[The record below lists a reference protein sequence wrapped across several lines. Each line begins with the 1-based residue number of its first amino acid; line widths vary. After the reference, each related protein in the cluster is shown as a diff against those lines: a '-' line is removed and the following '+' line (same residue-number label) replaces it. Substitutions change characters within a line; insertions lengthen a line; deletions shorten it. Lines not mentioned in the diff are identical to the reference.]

1 MTIAAPT
8 FYGTLVEA
16 EVYFSQRL
24 NTTQWD
30 LALVN
35 DRTAALSMATR
46 AIDRLNFA
54 GDKADEDQELQFPRD
69 DDTEVP
75 EAIRIAA
82 YECALRY
89 VDGVDLDHEARDI
102 GVLANSTSAG
112 TRTTFQE
119 GTVAE
124 HLRAGISSAEA
135 WYYLLPFLRNPHD
148 LTFSRVS

>member
-1 MTIAAPT
+1 MTIASPT
-8 FYGTLVEA
+8 FYGTVVEA

-24 NTTQWD
+24 STDQWE
-30 LALVN
+30 LALVS
-35 DRTAALSMATR
+35 DRTAALQMATR
-46 AIDRLNFA
+46 AIDRLNFS

-82 YECALRY
+82 YECALKY
-89 VDGVDLDHEARDI
+89 LEGVDLDYEARDI

-119 GTVAE
+119 GSVSE
-124 HLRAGISSAEA
+124 HLRAGIPSAEA

-148 LTFSRVS
+148 LTLSRVS